1 MPGFSNLANK
11 RVPHQLA
18 RTVRTNMPPLSLQQL
33 DRVNVVGTSGS
44 GKSTFARKLAEL
56 LGSPHIEM
64 DRLYHKPNWE
74 ESTPDELVE
83 KLNKALAPDRWI
95 LDGNYHS
102 KSFKTKWSRATAI
115 IWLDMSFTRN
125 VTQATQRAI
134 RRIRTKQELWPGTG
148 NRETFRRTFMS
159 RESVLLWTLT
169 SYHRV
174 KRRYAAIEANRGE
187 FNHVPFLR
195 LRGRAASE
203 AFLQDVATLRG
214 I

>member
-1 MPGFSNLANK
+1 MS
-11 RVPHQLA
+11 
-18 RTVRTNMPPLSLQQL
+18 PPSLRQL

-44 GKSTFARKLAEL
+44 GKSTFAKKLAKL

-74 ESTPDELVE
+74 ESTADELTE
-83 KLNKALAPDRWI
+83 KLDKALAPDRWI

-134 RRIRTKQELWPGTG
+134 RRIRSKQELWPGTG

-174 KRRYAAIEANRGE
+174 KRRYAAIETDRGE

-195 LRGRAASE
+195 LRGRAESE
-203 AFLQDVATLRG
+203 AFLQEVATVRG
-214 I
+214 M